1 LSFGRSYNRHVKT
14 NAFMTALWRER
25 ATAILRTDSQ
35 ARAAAAMEAAV
46 KGGFKLIEFTLTVPG
61 AIELISQFAG
71 RDDLLVG
78 AGTVLTLVQARA
90 AARAGASFLVSP
102 VVDEEI
108 IQFAC
113 GEGIPSLPGAHTPS
127 EMWRAHRAGAPLVK
141 LFPSPAG
148 GPVAL
153 RAILGPMPFL
163 QIVPTHGVD
172 EANVSAW
179 LGAGAYAVGF
189 VSSLFDP
196 ALMAADAMDRIED
209 RARRLLTAA
218 RTLQRPDLPP
228 PVSPP
233 AL

>member
-1 LSFGRSYNRHVKT
+1 VKT

-46 KGGFKLIEFTLTVPG
+46 KGGFRLIEFTLTVPG
-61 AIELISQFAG
+61 AIELITEFAA
-71 RDDLLVG
+71 RDLLVG
-78 AGTVLTLVQARA
+78 AGTVLTLAQARA
-90 AARAGASFLVSP
+90 AVRAGARFLVSP

-113 GEGIPSLPGAHTPS
+113 REDIPSLPGAHTPS

-148 GPVAL
+148 GPGAL

-163 QIVPTHGVD
+163 RIVPTHGVD
-172 EANVSAW
+172 EGNVSAW

-209 RARRLLTAA
+209 RARRLLVTARA
-218 RTLQRPDLPP
+218 VERPDLPP